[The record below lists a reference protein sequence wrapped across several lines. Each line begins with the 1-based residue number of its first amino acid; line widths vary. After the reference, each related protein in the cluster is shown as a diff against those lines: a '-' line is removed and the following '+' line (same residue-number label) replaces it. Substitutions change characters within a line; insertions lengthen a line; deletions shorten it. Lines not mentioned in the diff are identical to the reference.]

1 MRIRDLAAA
10 FLLAVTLLAGSPLP
24 AQQAPAQVAAP
35 ARTPDVPYEPTP
47 PEIVKTMLD
56 LAKVGP
62 NDLVYDL
69 GSGDGRIV
77 IMAAKEYGARGVGVD
92 IDPQR
97 IAESNANA
105 RRAGVTDRVRFIE
118 GDLFATDFYPATVV
132 TLFLWPSVN
141 MQLRPLLRALKPGTR
156 IVSYVHDLG
165 DWRPEQVVKVKGQ
178 HGERNVYLWIVPAS
192 GAAAGERVQ

>member
-1 MRIRDLAAA
+1 MRIQELAVA
-10 FLLAVTLLAGSPLP
+10 FLLTATLLAGAPLC
-24 AQQAPAQVAAP
+24 AQQAPVQVGAP
-35 ARTPDVPYEPTP
+35 ARTPDVPYEPSP
-47 PEIVKTMLD
+47 PEVVKTMLE

-62 NDLVYDL
+62 TDLVYDL

-77 IMAAKEYGARGVGVD
+77 IMAAKEYGARAVGVD

-105 RRAGVTDRVRFIE
+105 RRAGVTDLVRFIE
-118 GDLFATDFYPATVV
+118 GDLFGTDFSSANVV
-132 TLFLWPSVN
+132 TLFLWPNVN

-156 IVSYVHDLG
+156 VVSYVHDLG
-165 DWRPEQVVKVKGQ
+165 DWRPDKVVKVQ
-178 HGERNVYLWIVPAS
+178 SRHGERNVYLWVVPAA